1 MFEINLEPL
10 FNNEGMKLPI
20 SHTLDLS
27 DIDFYGDN
35 PLSNAC
41 EITGEIQNATG
52 IVSMKAACQVD
63 YSGTCDRCACEVNK
77 HFTIPMEHT
86 FVTELQDES
95 NDEYI
100 LIPTM
105 RFDLDGLA
113 TEDVLLTLPAKV
125 LCDEECKGICS
136 SCGKNLNDGP
146 CDCKKPVD
154 PRLEGLLALLSDDE

>member
-10 FNNEGMKLPI
+10 FNNEGMRLPI
-20 SHTLDLS
+20 SHVLDLS
-27 DIDFYGDN
+27 DIDFYGEN
-35 PLSNAC
+35 PLSANC
-41 EITGEIQNATG
+41 EITGEICNATG
-52 IVSMKAACQVD
+52 IVSMNAVVQVD
-63 YSGTCDRCACEVNK
+63 YSGACDRCACEVNK

-86 FVTELQDES
+86 FVTELQNED

-113 TEDVLLTLPAKV
+113 TEDVLLTLPAKI
-125 LCDEECKGICS
+125 LCNDECKGICS
-136 SCGKNLNDGP
+136 SCGKNLNNGP
-146 CDCKKPVD
+146 CECKKPVD

>member
-125 LCDEECKGICS
+125 LCTEECKGICS
-136 SCGKNLNDGP
+136 SCGKNLNVGP

>member
-27 DIDFYGDN
+27 DIDFYGDK

-52 IVSMKAACQVD
+52 IVSMKAVAQVD